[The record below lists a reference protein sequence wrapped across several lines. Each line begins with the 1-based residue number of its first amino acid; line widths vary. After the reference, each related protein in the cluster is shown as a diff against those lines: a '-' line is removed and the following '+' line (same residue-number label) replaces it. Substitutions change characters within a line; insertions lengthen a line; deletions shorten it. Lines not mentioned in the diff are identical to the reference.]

1 MASDGGAVTRILN
14 VFSDALGVKVG
25 QEIYV
30 AYRTSSRNKPHVKR
44 AKVVQCQATIADG
57 RGEITLLCEDYAGVS
72 YVYRYDQAIID
83 LNDALRYVTAQGLME
98 DMGLD
103 EFCRVVDPNF
113 KYRRK
118 HDGEKASK
126 APMFDPSRTVD
137 ERARSELLARLN
149 ERLTN
154 PNYWKDG
161 FRK

>member
-1 MASDGGAVTRILN
+1 MATEGSAVTRILN
-14 VFSDALGVKVG
+14 VFSDALGIRIG

-30 AYRTSSRNKPHVKR
+30 AYRASSRNRPHVKR
-44 AKVVQCQATIADG
+44 AKVVQCQATVADG

-72 YVYRYDQAIID
+72 YVYRYDQVIID
-83 LNDALRYVTAQGLME
+83 LNDALRYVASQSMRE

-103 EFCRVVDPNF
+103 EFCRVVNPNF

-118 HDGEKASK
+118 HDGDAAKDS
-126 APMFDPSRTVD
+126 PLFDPGRSVD
-137 ERARSELLARLN
+137 EEARDRLLRDIS

-161 FRK
+161 HRK